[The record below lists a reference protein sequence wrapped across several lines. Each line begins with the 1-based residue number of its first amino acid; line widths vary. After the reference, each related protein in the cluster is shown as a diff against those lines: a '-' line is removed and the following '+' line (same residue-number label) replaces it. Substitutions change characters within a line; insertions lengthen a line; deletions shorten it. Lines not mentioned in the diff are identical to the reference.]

1 LAVRILIVAEYPRCL
16 PTSPARWVGLIA
28 GQLERRGHGVQLA
41 LDGTDDAGLTG
52 RFRTSLFRPLRTHL
66 GAEPRSF
73 ARWASRQMPEADV
86 CLSLTGIVRG
96 DVTLALEPRAS
107 RAMLRLARGL
117 KPHSAILEIGHR
129 PWLPLVALAERRPT
143 PIRRAPGVA
152 PVRASFGGDQSTGV
166 RGLGFASRFDPPD
179 ASSPAPPDSSSDP
192 LRAHARGL
200 LGIPHSARAVLW
212 WSLRGSGAQMAEF
225 SRALAPI
232 MARERDLHFI
242 IAHADLPALRALP
255 AGLDASRLRVL
266 GGTEQVAALV
276 RAADLVAAG
285 PGDRG
290 PEELAPV
297 SPIADA
303 LRQGRPALAL
313 GHWPGCELLINAGP
327 PGAIVESPAHW
338 ARTLEAWLEPAK
350 LAQGRAAALAM
361 AESLCPAALVDR
373 LLALFP
379 RG

>member
-1 LAVRILIVAEYPRCL
+1 MRILIVAEYPRCL

-28 GQLERRGHGVQLA
+28 EHLLRRGHEVRLA
-41 LDGTDDAGLTG
+41 LDGTDDASLVSK
-52 RFRTSLFRPLRTHL
+52 FETSLFRPLRTHL
-66 GAEPRSF
+66 GAEPRAF
-73 ARWASRQMPEADV
+73 ARWAAKQAAHADA

-117 KPHSAILEIGHR
+117 KPHSALLEIAHR

-143 PIRRAPGVA
+143 PIRRVRGADPI
-152 PVRASFGGDQSTGV
+152 RASFGGDQSTGV
-166 RGLGFASRFDPPD
+166 RGLGFASRFDPPAGSPEAMADLATD
-179 ASSPAPPDSSSDP
+179 A
-192 LRAHARGL
+192 LRAHARAL
-200 LGIPHSARAVLW
+200 LEIPACSRTLLW
-212 WSLRGSGAQMAEF
+212 WSLRGSGAQLAEF
-225 SRALAPI
+225 ARALSPI
-232 MARERDLHFI
+232 MARERDLHLV

-255 AGLDASRLRVL
+255 AGLDAARLRVL
-266 GGTEQVAALV
+266 GGTEQVPALV

-338 ARTLEAWLEPAK
+338 GRTLEAWLEPAK
-350 LAQGRAAALAM
+350 LAQGREAAM
-361 AESLCPAALVDR
+361 AMAPSLCPAALVDR

-379 RG
+379 TR